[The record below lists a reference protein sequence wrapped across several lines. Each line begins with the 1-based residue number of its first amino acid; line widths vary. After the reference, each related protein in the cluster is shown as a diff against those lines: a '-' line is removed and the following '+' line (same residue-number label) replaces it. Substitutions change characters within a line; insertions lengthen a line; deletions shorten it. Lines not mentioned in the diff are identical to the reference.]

1 MESVSNLDK
10 IRKTKTIINK
20 MEEKKLDLNSVIG
33 IVLIIGI
40 FLWMMYQN
48 KPSEATLAAEKAKK
62 ELVAK
67 EAQAKAAAVKSV
79 ETPTATAI
87 VAGDSTQLAQ
97 LQKTLGGFAYSAT
110 LPSAKNDVTT
120 IENDFVLL
128 KIANKGGYIVEATL
142 KNFEKFEKKSGQL
155 VSLIK
160 DNNADLNIQLQTNDN
175 RVLNTK
181 DLYFEPTL
189 TKVGADQIL
198 SMKLK
203 AGANEYLEY
212 KYILKPKDYMV
223 GFDVRTQGL
232 NKVLNTSKPLD
243 LQWDLKTFRSEKSI
257 SYENRYTEIRFQYEE
272 GKHDYVADGENKE
285 ESPEKVDYIAF
296 KQHFFTSILLT
307 NTPFAKASLKSHKL
321 VVDETKD
328 TIFTKDLR
336 ANVPLAFQN
345 GELDYKMSWYFGPTD
360 YATLKA
366 YDKDIE
372 KIVPLGWG
380 IFGWIN
386 KFIFIPLFGFLTG
399 GISYGI
405 AIIIFTILIKIAMSP
420 ITYKS
425 FLSQAKMK
433 VLRPDITELGE
444 KFKKDPM
451 KKQQETMKLYNKAGV
466 NPMAGCI
473 PALIQIPFMYASFQF
488 FPSAFELRQQG
499 FLWADDLSSFDS
511 IYKLPFNIPLYG
523 DHISLFPILAA
534 IAIFFYMKMTSG
546 DQQMAAPQQE
556 GMPDMAKMMKIM
568 IYVSPIM
575 MLIFFNTYGAGLS
588 LYNFISNLITIGI
601 MFVIKN
607 YIVDSDKIHAQI
619 QENKL
624 KEPKKPG
631 KFQQRLQ
638 EAMEQAEAQKAKK
651 K

>member
-1 MESVSNLDK
+1 
-10 IRKTKTIINK
+10 
-20 MEEKKLDLNSVIG
+20 MEEKKLDLNSIIG
-33 IVLIIGI
+33 FVLIFGI
-40 FLWMMYQN
+40 LIWIMYQN
-48 KPSEATLAAEKAKK
+48 KPSEATIAADKAKK

-67 EAQAKAAAVKSV
+67 EAKAKAAAVQTIA
-79 ETPTATAI
+79 TPTAV
-87 VAGDSTQLAQ
+87 VAGDPTQLVQ

-110 LPSAKNDVTT
+110 LPSAKNDITT

-142 KNFEKFEKKSGQL
+142 KNFEKFKKNSGQL

-175 RVLNTK
+175 RTLNTK
-181 DLYFEPTL
+181 DMYFEPTL
-189 TKVGADQIL
+189 SKVGADQIL

-203 AGANEYLEY
+203 AGANEFLEY
-212 KYILKPKDYMV
+212 KYILKPNDYMV
-223 GFDVRTQGL
+223 GFDVRSQGL
-232 NKVLNTSKPLD
+232 NKVLSTAKPLD
-243 LQWDLKTFRSEKSI
+243 LQWNLKTFRTEKSV
-257 SYENRYTEIRFQYEE
+257 SYENRYAELRYRYQD
-272 GKHDYVADGENKE
+272 GKDNYVGAGKDKE
-285 ESPEKVDYIAF
+285 ETPEKVDFIAF

-307 NTPFAKASLKSHKL
+307 NTSFEKSSLKSNNL
-321 VVDETKD
+321 VLDETKD
-328 TIFTKDLR
+328 TLFTKQFN
-336 ANVPLAFQN
+336 ATVPLAFSN
-345 GELDYKMSWYFGPTD
+345 GEVDYKMNWYFGPTD

-366 YDKDIE
+366 YNKNME
-372 KIVPLGWG
+372 TIVPLGWG

-386 KFIFIPLFGFLTG
+386 KFIFIPLFGFLSAY
-399 GISYGI
+399 ISYGI
-405 AIIIFTILIKIAMSP
+405 AIIVFTIIIKIAMSP
-420 ITYKS
+420 VTYKS

-433 VLRPDITELGE
+433 VLRPEITELGE

-488 FPSAFELRQQG
+488 FPSAFQLRQKG

-511 IYKLPFNIPLYG
+511 IYKLPFHIPLYG
-523 DHISLFPILAA
+523 DHIGLFPLMAA

-556 GMPDMAKMMKIM
+556 GMPDMAQMMKYM
-568 IYVSPIM
+568 IYFSPLT
-575 MLIFFNTYGAGLS
+575 MLIFFNGYGAGLS
-588 LYNFISNLITIGI
+588 LYNFMSNLITIGI

-607 YIVDSDKIHAQI
+607 YIVNPDKIHAQI

-631 KFQQRLQ
+631 KFQQKLQ
-638 EAMEQAEAQKAKK
+638 EAMEQAEAQKAKDK
-651 K
+651 KK

>member
-1 MESVSNLDK
+1 
-10 IRKTKTIINK
+10 
-20 MEEKKLDLNSVIG
+20 MEEKKLDLNS
-33 IVLIIGI
+33 IIGMLLIVGI
-40 FLWMMYQN
+40 FFWMMYQN
-48 KPSEATLAAEKAKK
+48 KPSEAQLAAEKAKK
-62 ELVAK
+62 ELVEK
-67 EAQAKAAAVKSV
+67 EAQAKAASAKEITAPAAV
-79 ETPTATAI
+79 T
-87 VAGDSTQLAQ
+87 AGDSTQLAQ

-110 LPSAKNDVTT
+110 LPSAKNDITT
-120 IENDFVLL
+120 IQNDYVLL

-142 KNFEKFEKKSGQL
+142 KNFQKFEKNSGQL

-160 DNNADLNIQLQTNDN
+160 NNNANLNLQLQTSDS

-189 TKVGADQIL
+189 SKSGADQVL

-203 AGANEYLEY
+203 AGANEFLEY
-212 KYILKPKDYMV
+212 KYILKPNNYMV
-223 GFDVRTQGL
+223 GFDVRSQGL
-232 NKVLNTSKPLD
+232 SKVLNTAKPMD
-243 LQWDLKTFRSEKSI
+243 LQWTLKSYRSEKSI
-257 SYENRYTEIRFQYEE
+257 AYENRYTEVRYQYED
-272 GKHDYVADGENKE
+272 GKHNYVNDGKDKE
-285 ESPEKVDYIAF
+285 ENPEKVDYIAF
-296 KQHFFTSILLT
+296 KQHFFTSILIT
-307 NTPFAKASLKSHKL
+307 DTPFEKAQLKSNKL
-321 VVDETKD
+321 ALDETKD
-328 TIFTKDLR
+328 TIFIKDLK
-336 ANVPLAFQN
+336 ATVPLAFHN
-345 GELDYKMSWYFGPTD
+345 GELDYKMNWYFGPTD
-360 YATLKA
+360 YETLKS
-366 YDKDIE
+366 YDKHLE

-386 KFIFIPLFGFLTG
+386 KFIFIPLFGFLSG

-405 AIIIFTILIKIAMSP
+405 AIIIFTIIIKIAMSP

-444 KFKKDPM
+444 KYKKDPM
-451 KKQQETMKLYNKAGV
+451 KKQQETMKLYSKAGV

-488 FPSAFELRQQG
+488 FPSAFELRQKS

-511 IYKLPFNIPLYG
+511 VYKLPFHIPLYG

-556 GMPDMAKMMKIM
+556 GMPDMAKMMKYM
-568 IYVSPIM
+568 IYISPIM
-575 MLIFFNTYGAGLS
+575 MLIFFNSYGAGLS

>member
-1 MESVSNLDK
+1 
-10 IRKTKTIINK
+10 
-20 MEEKKLDLNSVIG
+20 MEEKKLDLNS
-33 IVLIIGI
+33 IIGMLLIVGI
-40 FLWMMYQN
+40 FFWMMYQN
-48 KPSEATLAAEKAKK
+48 KPSEAQIAAEKAKK

-67 EAQAKAAAVKSV
+67 EAKAKAAAVKQIVTPSV
-79 ETPTATAI
+79 A
-87 VAGDSTQLAQ
+87 VVGDSTQLAQ

-110 LPSAKNDVTT
+110 LPSAKNDITT
-120 IENDFVLL
+120 IQNDYVVL

-142 KNFEKFEKKSGQL
+142 KNFQKFEKNSGQL

-160 DNNADLNIQLQTNDN
+160 DNNANLNIQLQTADN
-175 RVLNTK
+175 RILNTK
-181 DLYFEPTL
+181 DLYFEPSL
-189 TKVGADQIL
+189 SKIGNDQVL

-203 AGANEYLEY
+203 AGANEFLEY
-212 KYILKPKDYMV
+212 KYILKPKDFMI
-223 GFDVRTQGL
+223 GFDIRSQGL
-232 NKVLNTSKPLD
+232 NKVLNTAKPMD
-243 LQWDLKTFRSEKSI
+243 LQWDMKTFRNEKSI
-257 SYENRYTEIRFQYEE
+257 SYENRYAEVHFEYEE
-272 GKHDYVADGENKE
+272 GKTDYVGQGNDKE
-285 ESPEKVDYIAF
+285 ETPEKVSYIAF

-307 NTPFAKASLKSHKL
+307 DKSFATSKLQSHNL

-328 TIFTKDLR
+328 TTFTKQFT
-336 ANVPLAFQN
+336 AKVPLAFTN
-345 GELDYKMSWYFGPTD
+345 GELDYKMSWYFGPSN
-360 YATLKA
+360 YETLKS
-366 YDKDIE
+366 YNKQLE
-372 KIVPLGWG
+372 KIIPLGWG

-386 KFIFIPLFGFLTG
+386 KWIFIPLFGFLSG
-399 GISYGI
+399 NISYGI

-420 ITYKS
+420 IIYKS

-444 KFKKDPM
+444 KYKKDPM
-451 KKQQETMKLYNKAGV
+451 KKQQETMKLYSKAGV

-473 PALIQIPFMYASFQF
+473 PALIQLPFMYASFQF
-488 FPSAFELRQQG
+488 FPSAFELRQKG

-511 IYKLPFNIPLYG
+511 IYKLPFRIPLYG

-556 GMPDMAKMMKIM
+556 GMPDMAKMMKYM
-568 IYVSPIM
+568 IYISPIM
-575 MLIFFNTYGAGLS
+575 MLIFFNSYGAGLS

>member
-1 MESVSNLDK
+1 
-10 IRKTKTIINK
+10 

-33 IVLIIGI
+33 ILLIIGI

-67 EAQAKAAAVKSV
+67 EALAKASAVKPV
-79 ETPTATAI
+79 VLPTAI
-87 VAGDSTQLAQ
+87 VAGDSTQLVQ

-110 LPSAKNDVTT
+110 LPSAKNNITT
-120 IENDFVLL
+120 IENDYVIL

-142 KNFEKFEKKSGQL
+142 KNFEKFKKNSGQL

-160 DNNADLNIQLQTNDN
+160 DNNADLNIQLQTSDN

-189 TKVGADQIL
+189 TKVGADQVL

-212 KYILKPKDYMV
+212 KYSLKPNDYMI
-223 GFDVRTQGL
+223 GFDVRSQGL
-232 NKVLNTSKPLD
+232 NKVLNTAKPLD
-243 LQWDLKTFRSEKSI
+243 LVWDMKTYRNEKSV
-257 SYENRYTEIRFQYEE
+257 SYENRFAELRFKYNE
-272 GKHDYVADGENKE
+272 GKYDYVGAGKNKE
-285 ESPEKVDYIAF
+285 ETPEKVDYIAF
-296 KQHFFTSILLT
+296 KQHFFSTILLT
-307 NTPFAKASLKSHKL
+307 NKAFDKASLKSNNL
-321 VVDETKD
+321 VLDETKD
-328 TIFTKDLR
+328 TVFTKQFN
-336 ANVPLAFQN
+336 ATVPLAFQN
-345 GELDYKMSWYFGPTD
+345 GELDYKMNWYFGPTD
-360 YATLKA
+360 YDTLKA
-366 YDKDIE
+366 YDRDIE
-372 KIVPLGWG
+372 HIVPLGWG

-386 KFIFIPLFGFLTG
+386 RFIFIPLFGFLSSY
-399 GISYGI
+399 ISYGI
-405 AIIIFTILIKIAMSP
+405 AIIIFTIIIKIAMSP
-420 ITYKS
+420 VTYKS

-433 VLRPDITELGE
+433 VLRPEITELGE

-488 FPSAFELRQQG
+488 FPSAFELRQKG

-511 IYKLPFNIPLYG
+511 IYKLPFHIPMYG
-523 DHISLFPILAA
+523 DHIGLFPLMAA
-534 IAIFFYMKMTSG
+534 VAIFFYMKMTSG

-556 GMPDMAKMMKIM
+556 GMPDMAKMMKYM
-568 IYVSPIM
+568 IYISPLM
-575 MLIFFNTYGAGLS
+575 MLIFFNGYGAGLS
-588 LYNFISNLITIGI
+588 LYNFMSNLITIGI

-607 YIVDSDKIHAQI
+607 HIVDPDKIHAQI

-631 KFQQRLQ
+631 KFQQKLQ